1 MNETITYANLINL
14 IIGFTIGRV
23 LGIMF
28 INRLNKR
35 K

>member
-28 INRLNKR
+28 FNRLNRR